1 MAQCPD
7 KLFES
12 SGTDQDKEKAR
23 RKAFQNAQK
32 ECEHQAPG
40 CPLPDVK
47 NEIEHHHPELGW
59 TIELRFKCQQ
69 GP

>member
-1 MAQCPD
+1 MAACPST
-7 KLFES
+7 LFEA

-32 ECEHQAPG
+32 VCEFQARG

-47 NEIEHHHPELGW
+47 HEIERHIPGLGW

-69 GP
+69 GL